1 MDLDALASAR
11 HDDWQRLDALASGRR
26 LGGPEADELIERYQ
40 AGASDLS
47 LVQTTAGSTALG
59 DRLSVSLARARLAFT
74 GVPENPLRQFTRFA
88 VVSLPAALYRLR
100 WLTLAVALATFAVAA
115 LYAWWI
121 GSDPRVLANLGSE
134 RELRQI
140 AEEGFVA
147 YYSENPAASFAGAVW
162 TNNAW
167 IAAQC
172 VAFGILGVWVP
183 WVVLQ
188 NAQNLGVTAAIM
200 FAYDEADTFFLYIA
214 PHGLLELTC
223 VFVAAA
229 AGLRIFWAWV
239 APGPRPRG
247 VAVAEDARSL
257 FSVAIGLVFFL
268 FIAGLIEGFVTPAP
282 WPWPV
287 KIGIGVFAL
296 GALLA
301 YMLVLGRRAWLAG
314 ETGDLLEFDAGATR
328 IVAG

>member
-1 MDLDALASAR
+1 MDLDALATAR
-11 HDDWQRLDALASGRR
+11 HDDWERLDVLAKTPR
-26 LGGPEADELIERYQ
+26 LDGPGADELIEQYQ
-40 AGASDLS
+40 AAASDLS
-47 LVQTTAGSTALG
+47 LVQATAGSTALG
-59 DRLSVSLARARLAFT
+59 DRLSVSLARARLRFT
-74 GVPENPLRQFTRFA
+74 GAPENSLRAFTRFV

-100 WLTLAVALATFAVAA
+100 WLTLAVAVVTVAVAA

-121 GSDPRVLANLGSE
+121 GGDPRTLAALGTESE
-134 RELRQI
+134 LQQL

-183 WVVLQ
+183 YVVLQ
-188 NAQNLGVTAAIM
+188 NAQNLGITAAIM

-239 APGPRPRG
+239 APGGRPRG
-247 VAVAEDARSL
+247 LALAEDARSL

-268 FIAGLIEGFVTPAP
+268 FVSGLIEGFVTPAP

-287 KIGIGVFAL
+287 KIGIGVLAL
-296 GALLA
+296 GGFLA
-301 YMLVLGRRAWLAG
+301 YMLVLGGRAVRAG
-314 ETGDLLEFDAGATR
+314 ETGDLVEFEAGASR
-328 IVAG
+328 IIAG

>member
-11 HDDWQRLDALASGRR
+11 HDDWERLDVLARSRR
-26 LGGPEADELIERYQ
+26 LDGPGADELIERYQ
-40 AGASDLS
+40 GAASDLS

-59 DRLSVSLARARLAFT
+59 DRLSISLARARLRFT
-74 GVPENPLRQFTRFA
+74 GAPENPLRQFTRFA

-100 WLTLAVALATFAVAA
+100 WLTLAVALATFVVAA

-121 GSDPRVLANLGSE
+121 GGDPRVLAALGSE
-134 RELRQI
+134 RELRQL

-147 YYSENPAASFAGAVW
+147 YYSENPSASFAGAVW

-183 WVVLQ
+183 YVILQ

-214 PHGLLELTC
+214 PHGMLELTC
-223 VFVAAA
+223 VFVAAG
-229 AGLRIFWAWV
+229 AGLRLGWSWV
-239 APGPRPRG
+239 DPGPRT
-247 VAVAEDARSL
+247 RSQALNQEGLAAGALALGLAATL
-257 FSVAIGLVFFL
+257 FISGLVE
-268 FIAGLIEGFVTPAP
+268 AFVTPSGLPTWAR
-282 WPWPV
+282 
-287 KIGIGVFAL
+287 IGIGASLWAGFIAYVF
-296 GALLA
+296 
-301 YMLVLGRRAWLAG
+301 VLGRRAALAG
-314 ETGDLLEFDAGATR
+314 EIGDVSGAGATD
-328 IVAG
+328 ALPTAA

>member
-1 MDLDALASAR
+1 MQPAR
-11 HDDWQRLDALASGRR
+11 PRSTGC
-26 LGGPEADELIERYQ
+26 GG
-40 AGASDLS
+40 S
-47 LVQTTAGSTALG
+47 
-59 DRLSVSLARARLAFT
+59 
-74 GVPENPLRQFTRFA
+74 
-88 VVSLPAALYRLR
+88 
-100 WLTLAVALATFAVAA
+100 TLAVAVVTFVVAA

-121 GSDPRVLANLGSE
+121 GGDPRVLAALGTE
-134 RELRQI
+134 EELRQL
-140 AEEGFVA
+140 ADEGFVA

-183 WVVLQ
+183 CVILQ
-188 NAQNLGVTAAIM
+188 NAQNLGVTAAVM

-239 APGPRPRG
+239 APGPRSRG
-247 VAVAEDARSL
+247 VALAEDARSL

-268 FIAGLIEGFVTPAP
+268 FVSGLIEGFVTPAP

-287 KIGIGVFAL
+287 KIGIGVLAL
-296 GALLA
+296 GGVPGLHARA
-301 YMLVLGRRAWLAG
+301 RRSGVARRRDRRPRRVRRRARAHRRRMTTADAPCTGPPASEPTARPADLRAG
-314 ETGDLLEFDAGATR
+314 RSPSARGSSPRARAAAR
-328 IVAG
+328 AAPRSR

>member
-11 HDDWQRLDALASGRR
+11 HDDWERLDALAKSRR
-26 LGGPEADELIERYQ
+26 LGGAEADELIERYQ
-40 AGASDLS
+40 AAASDLS

-59 DRLSVSLARARLAFT
+59 DRLSISLARARLKFT
-74 GVPENPLRQFTRFA
+74 GVPENPLRQLTRFA
-88 VVSLPAALYRLR
+88 LMSLPAALYRLR

-121 GSDPRVLANLGSE
+121 GGDPRVLSTLGTE
-134 RELRQI
+134 EEFRHI

-183 WVVLQ
+183 WIILQ
-188 NAQNLGVTAAIM
+188 NAQSLGITAAIM

-239 APGPRPRG
+239 APGPRSRG
-247 VAVAEDARSL
+247 VALAEDARSL

-268 FIAGLIEGFVTPAP
+268 FVSGIIEGFVTPAR

-287 KIGIGVFAL
+287 KIGIGVLAL
-296 GALLA
+296 GGFLA
-301 YMLVLGRRAWLAG
+301 YMLVLGRRAWRAG
-314 ETGDLLEFDAGATR
+314 ETGDLVEFDSGATR
-328 IVAG
+328 IVSG

>member
-11 HDDWQRLDALASGRR
+11 HDDWERLDVLSRSSRLDGR
-26 LGGPEADELIERYQ
+26 GADELIERYQ
-40 AGASDLS
+40 HAASDLS

-59 DRLSVSLARARLAFT
+59 DRLSVSLARARLRFT
-74 GVPENPLRQFTRFA
+74 GTPENPLRQFTRFA
-88 VVSLPAALYRLR
+88 TLSLPAALYRLR
-100 WLTLAVALATFAVAA
+100 WITLAVAVVTVVVAA

-121 GSDPRVLANLGSE
+121 GGDPRVLATIGTE
-134 RELRQI
+134 AELRQL
-140 AEEGFVA
+140 AEEGFVS
-147 YYSENPAASFAGAVW
+147 YYSENPAASFAGSVW

-183 WVVLQ
+183 WVILQ
-188 NAQNLGVTAAIM
+188 NAQNLGITAAVM

-247 VAVAEDARSL
+247 VALAEDARSL
-257 FSVAIGLVFFL
+257 FTVAIGLVFFL
-268 FIAGLIEGFVTPAP
+268 FVSGLIEGFVTPAP

-287 KIGIGVFAL
+287 KIGIGVLAL
-296 GALLA
+296 AGFLA
-301 YMLVLGRRAWLAG
+301 YMLVLGGRARRAG
-314 ETGDLLEFDAGATR
+314 ETGDLVEFDAGASR

>member
-11 HDDWQRLDALASGRR
+11 HDDWQRLDALAREHR
-26 LGGPEADELIERYQ
+26 LRGPEADELIERYQ

-121 GSDPRVLANLGSE
+121 GSDPRVLANLGTE

-200 FAYDEADTFFLYIA
+200 FAYDEADAFFLYIA

-247 VAVAEDARSL
+247 VALAEDARSL

-287 KIGIGVFAL
+287 KIGIGVLAL
-296 GALLA
+296 GGFLA